1 MIAIIATEVAAVEAA
16 VAVQDAT
23 IELEMMEMVGKQK
36 HWRQPWLEAQGV
48 EAVVVHVATIE
59 VAEKQ

>member
-16 VAVQDAT
+16 IAVQDAT
-23 IELEMMEMVGKQK
+23 IGLGMVGKQK

>member
-1 MIAIIATEVAAVEAA
+1 MIAILATEVAAVEAA

-23 IELEMMEMVGKQK
+23 IGLGMVEKQK
-36 HWRQPWLEAQGV
+36 HWRQPWLVAPGV
-48 EAVVVHVATIE
+48 KAVVVHVATIE